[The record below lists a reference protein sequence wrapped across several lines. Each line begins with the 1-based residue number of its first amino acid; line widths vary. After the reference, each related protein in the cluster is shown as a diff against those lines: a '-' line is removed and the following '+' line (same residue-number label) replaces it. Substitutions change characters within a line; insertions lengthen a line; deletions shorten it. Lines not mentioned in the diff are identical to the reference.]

1 MGGEQSYPEDIGVP
15 LELAVT
21 WKKVF
26 DMAGSTPP
34 VNPAVPRAGFDTDFL
49 GTPVRL
55 PTVDPSIQDDAL
67 LFNGAEVIPYTHF
80 SLTMSIARRFA
91 RWVAWNIDGASIKL
105 ISRTNLA
112 FTKDRRL
119 PAGAQVG
126 NELYGDNRLDR
137 GHIARRAHLLWG
149 EMPEVQQANID
160 SFRYTNITPQMDDF
174 NQSSKQ
180 GVWGR
185 LENALFEE
193 VDVQNLR
200 VSVFGGPI
208 FHADDRVYRGVAL
221 PAEYWKVLV
230 FQEQGVMKSR
240 AFILTQNLE
249 HLRGILM
256 LDEFRVYQITV
267 AELEERIQLCFQK
280 SCNKPVCWPL
290 SEVRGR
296 GSRWI
301 GRAISFGDYSL
312 VL

>member
-1 MGGEQSYPEDIGVP
+1 
-15 LELAVT
+15 
-21 WKKVF
+21 
-26 DMAGSTPP
+26 MAGNAPKANP
-34 VNPAVPRAGFDTDFL
+34 VVPREGFDIDFL
-49 GTPVRL
+49 GTPVGL
-55 PTVDPSIQDDAL
+55 PTLDPSIQDDAL
-67 LFNGAEVIPYTHF
+67 LWNGAEVIPYTHF

-91 RWVAWNIDGASIKL
+91 RWVAWNIDGSSIKL

-112 FTKDRRL
+112 FTKDRRI
-119 PAGAQVG
+119 PASAQIG
-126 NELYGDNRLDR
+126 NELYGENRLDR
-137 GHIARRAHLLWG
+137 GHIARRADLLWG
-149 EMPEVQQANID
+149 EMPEAQQANID

-193 VDVQNLR
+193 VDVQDLR
-200 VSVFGGPI
+200 VSVFGGPV
-208 FHADDRVYRGVAL
+208 FHADDRVYRGVSL

-267 AELEERIQLCFQK
+267 AELEERIQLCFPEIVQQTGVLAAIR
-280 SCNKPVCWPL
+280 SPGERQPL
-290 SEVRGR
+290 DRT
-296 GSRWI
+296 
-301 GRAISFGDYSL
+301 GDI
-312 VL
+312 VW

>member
-1 MGGEQSYPEDIGVP
+1 MP
-15 LELAVT
+15 LEPTAT

-26 DMAGSTPP
+26 DMAGSTHK

-49 GTPVRL
+49 GTPVEL
-55 PTVDPSIQDDAL
+55 PILDPSIQDDAL

-80 SLTMSIARRFA
+80 SLTMSMARRFA
-91 RWVAWNIDGASIKL
+91 RWVAWNIDGSRIKL

-119 PAGAQVG
+119 PASAQVG
-126 NELYGDNRLDR
+126 NELFGENRLDR
-137 GHIARRAHLLWG
+137 GHIARRADLLWG
-149 EMPEVQQANID
+149 EMPEAQQANID

-193 VDVQNLR
+193 VDVQDLR
-200 VSVFGGPI
+200 VSLFGGPV

-230 FQEQGVMKSR
+230 FQAQGVMKSR
-240 AFILTQNLE
+240 AFILTQNLD

-267 AELEERIQLCFQK
+267 TELEERTQLHFPELVQQTGK
-280 SCNKPVCWPL
+280 LASVRTLGERAPL
-290 SEVRGR
+290 DGT
-296 GSRWI
+296 
-301 GRAISFGDYSL
+301 GDI
-312 VL
+312 VW